1 MNLDLAEYFVEKQKQ
16 EHAALC
22 ELTVAD
28 ARRLHE
34 QFALIDGYGHLI
46 NMANGL
52 SALEHR

>member
-1 MNLDLAEYFVEKQKQ
+1 MNYELAKYLVKQQKQ
-16 EHAALC
+16 ECATLC

-28 ARRLHE
+28 VRRLRE

-52 SALEHR
+52 SELEHR

>member
-1 MNLDLAEYFVEKQKQ
+1 MNFDLAEYFVEKQK
-16 EHAALC
+16 EERTALQH
-22 ELTVAD
+22 LTVTD
-28 ARRLHE
+28 DQRLHE

>member
-1 MNLDLAEYFVEKQKQ
+1 MNLDLAKYFVKKQKQ
-16 EHAALC
+16 ERAALR

-28 ARRLHE
+28 VRRLHE

-52 SALEHR
+52 SELEHR

>member
-1 MNLDLAEYFVEKQKQ
+1 MNLDLATYFSKKQT
-16 EHAALC
+16 EEITTLR

-28 ARRLHE
+28 TKRLHE

-52 SALEHR
+52 SELEHR

>member
-1 MNLDLAEYFVEKQKQ
+1 MNLDLATYFAKKQT
-16 EHAALC
+16 EETTTLR

-28 ARRLHE
+28 TKRLHE

-52 SALEHR
+52 SELEHR

>member
-1 MNLDLAEYFVEKQKQ
+1 MNLDLAKYFVKKQKQ
-16 EHAALC
+16 ERATLC

-52 SALEHR
+52 SELEHR